1 MGKWRNTIGLTN
13 QECSSRGDGGK
24 KALRNGQD
32 ALDWGRSPLMSSN
45 ELQFSPIPEII
56 AEIAAGRLVI
66 VADDP
71 SRENEADLV
80 GAASLCTPE
89 NITFMAVHGRG
100 LVCAPILPER
110 AEALDLPPM
119 TRRNR
124 EVQRTAF
131 TVSVDAASGITTGIS
146 SADRALTV
154 RLLADAKVGADSF
167 VQPGHVFPLS
177 AMPGGTL
184 RRAGHTE
191 AAIDLAVLAGL
202 PAAGVICEIMND
214 DGTMSRVG
222 ELGEYQ
228 KKHSLKAC
236 TIAQLIEHRRRF
248 EKLVRCDQVV
258 NMPTDYGDFRCHLY
272 QIDTDGSHHIAMVM
286 GEIDPEK
293 PTLVR
298 VHSECLTG
306 DVFLSKRCDC
316 GEQLDAA
323 MQRIAAEGGV
333 LLYLRQ
339 EGRGIGLPAK
349 IHAYKLQ
356 EAGLDT
362 IQANEKLGFPADL
375 RDYGM
380 GAQIL
385 ADLGLKKIRLLTNN
399 PKKVIGLDGYG
410 LSIVEQLPI
419 RVDANP
425 HNAKYME
432 TKRVHMGH
440 TI

>member
-1 MGKWRNTIGLTN
+1 
-13 QECSSRGDGGK
+13 
-24 KALRNGQD
+24 
-32 ALDWGRSPLMSSN
+32 MSSTS
-45 ELQFSPIPEII
+45 LQFSPIHAII

-71 SRENEADLV
+71 DRENEADLV
-80 GAASLCTPE
+80 GAASLCTAE
-89 NITFMAVHGRG
+89 HITFMAVHGRG
-100 LVCAPILPER
+100 LICAPISRER
-110 AEALDLPPM
+110 ADALDLPPM

-131 TVSVDAASGITTGIS
+131 TVTVDAATGISTGIS
-146 SADRALTV
+146 SADRARTIQ
-154 RLLADAKVGADSF
+154 LLADATISADSF
-167 VQPGHVFPLS
+167 VQPGHVFPLQ

-191 AAIDLAVLAGL
+191 AAIDLATLAGL

-214 DGTMSRVG
+214 DGTMARVG
-222 ELGEYQ
+222 ELGPYQ
-228 KKHSLKAC
+228 EKHGLKAC
-236 TIAQLIEHRRRF
+236 TIAQLIEHRRRS
-248 EKLVRCDQVV
+248 EKLVRADEVV
-258 NMPTDYGDFRCHLY
+258 NMPTEYGDFRCHLY
-272 QIDTDGSHHIAMVM
+272 QIDTEGTHHLAMVM

-316 GEQLDAA
+316 GEQLAAA
-323 MQRIAAEGGV
+323 MERIGKEGGV

-362 IQANEKLGFPADL
+362 IQANEKLGFAADL

-399 PKKVIGLDGYG
+399 PKKVIGLEGYG

-419 RVDANP
+419 RVDSNP
-425 HNAKYME
+425 HNEKYME
-432 TKRVHMGH
+432 TKRNQMGH

>member
-1 MGKWRNTIGLTN
+1 
-13 QECSSRGDGGK
+13 
-24 KALRNGQD
+24 
-32 ALDWGRSPLMSSN
+32 MSSTS
-45 ELQFSPIPEII
+45 LQFSPIHEII

-71 SRENEADLV
+71 DRENEADLV
-80 GAASLCTPE
+80 GAASLCTAE
-89 NITFMAVHGRG
+89 HITFMAVHGRG
-100 LVCAPILPER
+100 LICAPISRER
-110 AEALDLPPM
+110 ADALDLPPM

-131 TVSVDAASGITTGIS
+131 TVTVDAATGISTGIS
-146 SADRALTV
+146 SADRARTIQ
-154 RLLADAKVGADSF
+154 LLADATISADSF
-167 VQPGHVFPLS
+167 VQPGHVFPLQ

-191 AAIDLAVLAGL
+191 AAIDLATLAGL

-214 DGTMSRVG
+214 DGTMARVG
-222 ELGEYQ
+222 ELGSYQ
-228 KKHSLKAC
+228 EKHGLKAC
-236 TIAQLIEHRRRF
+236 TIAQLIEHRRRS
-248 EKLVRCDQVV
+248 EKLVRADEVV
-258 NMPTDYGDFRCHLY
+258 NMPTEYGDFRCHLY
-272 QIDTDGSHHIAMVM
+272 QIDTEGTHHLAMVM

-316 GEQLDAA
+316 GEQLAAA
-323 MQRIAAEGGV
+323 MERIGKEGGV

-362 IQANEKLGFPADL
+362 IQANEKLGFAADL

-399 PKKVIGLDGYG
+399 PKKVIGLEGYG

-419 RVDANP
+419 RVDSNP
-425 HNAKYME
+425 HNEKYME
-432 TKRVHMGH
+432 TKRNQMGH